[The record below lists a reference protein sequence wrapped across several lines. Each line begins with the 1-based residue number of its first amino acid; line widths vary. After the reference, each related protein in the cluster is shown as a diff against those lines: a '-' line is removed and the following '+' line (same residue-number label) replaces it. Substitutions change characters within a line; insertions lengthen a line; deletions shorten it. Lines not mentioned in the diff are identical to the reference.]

1 MKNEERWRY
10 NYTELKSYIEEH
22 GQLPNKKKTEN
33 RRLLNWWKYNRKLIK
48 LGKISNERA
57 KMLAKMS
64 ETRRCFM
71 QTDSFL

>member
-1 MKNEERWRY
+1 MKNEERWLY

-33 RRLLNWWKYNRKLIK
+33 RRLLNWWKYSRKLIK

-57 KMLAKMS
+57 KMLAKLS

-71 QTDSFL
+71 PTDSFL